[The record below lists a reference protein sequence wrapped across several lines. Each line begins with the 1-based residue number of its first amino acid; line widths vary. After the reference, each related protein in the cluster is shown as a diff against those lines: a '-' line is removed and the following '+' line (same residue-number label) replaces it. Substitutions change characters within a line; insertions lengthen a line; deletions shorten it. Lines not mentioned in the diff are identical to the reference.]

1 MQQQR
6 QKVRIPI
13 KKSGDLTRHGYAA
26 KLPAA
31 QRRVALAAAVRVLG
45 RTPVIRKL
53 NALAIV
59 NKNRS
64 PRLAAIFR
72 RDMAWVQKHGGHM
85 ASMTSPAISS
95 SDRKTTSASSAASA
109 SARSSTPCAKR
120 ASSCAR
126 RTSAL
131 TSTSAYR

>member
-1 MQQQR
+1 MI
-6 QKVRIPI
+6 RIPI
-13 KKSGDLTRHGYAA
+13 KKNGDLTRHGYAA
-26 KLPAA
+26 RLPAA

-45 RTPVIRKL
+45 RTPVVRKL

-64 PRLAAIFR
+64 PRLAATFR
-72 RDMAWVQKHGGHM
+72 RDMKWVQM
-85 ASMTSPAISS
+85 ASMTPASS
-95 SDRKTTSASSAASA
+95 SDRKTTSASASA

-131 TSTSAYR
+131 TSTSVYR